1 MAYLEPKLVGKVS
14 QKQVLTPGLVQMVSL
29 LTLNKLELTE
39 MIQQELVQNP
49 VLEEGTEI
57 VETEAASETDRNPE
71 NPEEASEGAATAEAE
86 VDTTDAEYQ
95 RLMEAEALNHC
106 TTEPEPAPENSVEV
120 AAPPEPEPVADDP
133 YADIDFQSFDNY
145 LNDGSSRPR
154 ESEVFEKPSFENFL
168 AKPQTLTDHLEWQL
182 GLATVEDKVRL
193 ACHSIIGNLNEDGYL
208 CAVDENGREI
218 PITLEEIAESGDHSL
233 EDVQSA
239 LEVVQHF
246 DPPGVAAR
254 DLREC
259 LMIQLKILGE
269 DESIAIDIVR
279 DHLHKLQN
287 KQFKEIAKAL
297 NKPLD
302 VIMEEVEIIK
312 ALDPRPGQK
321 YNRAQPR
328 LIEPDVFIVKVG
340 DQYTVVTNEDEVPQ
354 LRLSPTYRHMLER
367 DALNK
372 EVKNYVKDCFKSA
385 VQLLKNIE
393 QRKHIIVKV
402 CEAIIRRQTEF
413 LDKGIDQL
421 KPMMIKD
428 VAEEVGVHPS
438 TVSRAVANKF
448 AHTAQG
454 VFELRFFFSEA
465 VNGPMGNG
473 TSLLIVKRKVKKYID
488 NEDPRNPLTD
498 EKIAQMLKEEG
509 ISVTRRSI
517 TKYREDL
524 KIPSTH
530 QRRLRS

>member
-1 MAYLEPKLVGKVS
+1 MAYLEPKLVVKAT

-57 VETEAASETDRNPE
+57 VESTENAPELDAAREAPE
-71 NPEEASEGAATAEAE
+71 QAQTADA
-86 VDTTDAEYQ
+86 DGTDAEY
-95 RLMEAEALNHC
+95 EALTEAAARDHC
-106 TTEPEPAPENSVEV
+106 VTEPEPTAEGAVDV
-120 AAPPEPEPVADDP
+120 AAPAEPEPMDDP

-145 LNDGSSRPR
+145 LNDGASRPR
-154 ESEVFEKPSFENFL
+154 ETEVFEKPSFENFL
-168 AKPQTLTDHLEWQL
+168 AKPPTLTDHLEWQL
-182 GLATVEDKVRL
+182 GLSTVDENVRL

-208 CAVDENGREI
+208 WAVDENGREI
-218 PITLEEIAESGDHSL
+218 PITLEEIAESGEHTL
-233 EDVQSA
+233 EDVQKA

-246 DPPGVAAR
+246 DPPGIAAG

-259 LMIQLKILGE
+259 LLIQLQILGE
-269 DESIAIDIVR
+269 EDSVAVEVVR

-297 NKPLD
+297 NKPLN
-302 VIMEEVEIIK
+302 VIMDALEIVK
-312 ALDPRPGQK
+312 HLDPRPGQK
-321 YNRAQPR
+321 YNKAQPR

-340 DQYTVVTNEDEVPQ
+340 GQYTVVTNEDEVPQ

-372 EVKNYVKDCFKSA
+372 DVKNYVKDCFKSA

-402 CEAIIRRQTEF
+402 CEAIIGRQSEF

-454 VFELRFFFSEA
+454 VFELRYFFSEA

-473 TSLLIVKRKVKKYID
+473 TSLLIVKRKVKRFIE
-488 NEDPRNPLTD
+488 NEDPRSPLTD

-524 KIPSTH
+524 RIPSTH
-530 QRRLRS
+530 QRRVRS

>member
-1 MAYLEPKLVGKVS
+1 MAYLEPKLVVKAT

-57 VETEAASETDRNPE
+57 VESTENAPELDAAREAPE
-71 NPEEASEGAATAEAE
+71 QAQTADA
-86 VDTTDAEYQ
+86 DGTDAEY
-95 RLMEAEALNHC
+95 EALTEAAARDHC
-106 TTEPEPAPENSVEV
+106 VTEPEPTAEGAVDV
-120 AAPPEPEPVADDP
+120 AAPAEPEPMDDP

-145 LNDGSSRPR
+145 LNDGASRPR
-154 ESEVFEKPSFENFL
+154 ETEVFEKPSFENFL
-168 AKPQTLTDHLEWQL
+168 AKPPTLTDHLEWQL
-182 GLATVEDKVRL
+182 GLSTVDENVRL

-208 CAVDENGREI
+208 WAVDENGREI
-218 PITLEEIAESGDHSL
+218 PITLEEIAESGEHTL
-233 EDVQSA
+233 EDVQKA

-246 DPPGVAAR
+246 DPPGIAAG

-259 LMIQLKILGE
+259 LLIQLQILGE
-269 DESIAIDIVR
+269 EDSVAVEVVR

-297 NKPLD
+297 NKPLN
-302 VIMEEVEIIK
+302 VIMDALEIVK
-312 ALDPRPGQK
+312 HLDPRPGQK
-321 YNRAQPR
+321 YNKAQPR

-340 DQYTVVTNEDEVPQ
+340 GQYTVVTNEDEVPQ

-372 EVKNYVKDCFKSA
+372 DVKNYVKDCFKSA

-402 CEAIIRRQTEF
+402 CEAIIRRQSEF

-454 VFELRFFFSEA
+454 VFELRYFFSEA

-473 TSLLIVKRKVKKYID
+473 TSLLIVKRKVKRFIE
-488 NEDPRNPLTD
+488 NEDPRSPLTD

-524 KIPSTH
+524 RIPSTH
-530 QRRLRS
+530 QRRVRS

>member
-1 MAYLEPKLVGKVS
+1 MAYLEPKLVVKVS
-14 QKQVLTPGLVQMVSL
+14 QKQVFTPGLLKKVSL

-71 NPEEASEGAATAEAE
+71 NPEEASEAAAAADGEA
-86 VDTTDAEYQ
+86 DTTDAEYQ

-106 TTEPEPAPENSVEV
+106 VTDPEPTPEASVEV
-120 AAPPEPEPVADDP
+120 AAPAEPDTVADDP

-154 ESEVFEKPSFENFL
+154 ETEIFEKPSFENFL

-233 EDVQSA
+233 EDVQNA

-259 LMIQLKILGE
+259 LMIQRTILGE
-269 DESIAIDIVR
+269 DESIAVDIVR

-297 NKPLD
+297 NKSLD

-312 ALDPRPGQK
+312 TLDPRPGQK
-321 YNRAQPR
+321 YNKAQPR
-328 LIEPDVFIVKVG
+328 LIEPDVFIVKLG
-340 DQYTVVTNEDEVPQ
+340 DQYTVVTNEDEVP
-354 LRLSPTYRHMLER
+354 
-367 DALNK
+367 
-372 EVKNYVKDCFKSA
+372 
-385 VQLLKNIE
+385 
-393 QRKHIIVKV
+393 
-402 CEAIIRRQTEF
+402 
-413 LDKGIDQL
+413 
-421 KPMMIKD
+421 
-428 VAEEVGVHPS
+428 
-438 TVSRAVANKF
+438 
-448 AHTAQG
+448 
-454 VFELRFFFSEA
+454 ELRFFFSEA

-473 TSLLIVKRKVKKYID
+473 TSLLIVKRKVKKYIE
-488 NEDPRNPLTD
+488 NEDARNPLTD